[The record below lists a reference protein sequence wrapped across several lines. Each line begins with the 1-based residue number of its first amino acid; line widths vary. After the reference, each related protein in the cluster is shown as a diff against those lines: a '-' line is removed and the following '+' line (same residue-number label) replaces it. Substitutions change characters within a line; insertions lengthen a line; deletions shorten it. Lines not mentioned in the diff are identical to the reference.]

1 MEINETQTYN
11 AEFAALNHEIYRLNK
26 LLDAKEK
33 EITESG
39 RTDPYDPF
47 RNPTEF
53 RWYRDDYAEILPW
66 ITMPEFAVPFEPVKV
81 EKQTIRKYYNIGG
94 FMALYHFFGSNILVI
109 LLMYAIKGILTVMNP
124 KASSGAVSHYMEKG
138 ASFVALNMI
147 VFIIINVSGAFLA
160 LKWAKIKPS
169 HMINTRDYSFAAALQ
184 HCFAGLFIW
193 AVAVYSALGIE
204 NIFSKYDY
212 STIISDSDYGT
223 TGLGIAIM
231 AIYSCLIAPVTEE
244 LFFRGALMKI
254 FSKSNQRFGIFASA
268 VFFGFAHE
276 NIPQFILAFLVGI
289 FFGHIDMKH
298 NSILPS
304 VVVHIFLNTLVTLTS
319 YLDEGSPEM
328 TGASL
333 LMLLGAVIGLFMLIS
348 FRKGCPLPVSTPA
361 QSRRGVAIA
370 KTSVGIILALVFQ
383 LLYML
388 LLILTTKS

>member
-1 MEINETQTYN
+1 MEINEPQTYN

-33 EITESG
+33 EITEAG
-39 RTDPYDPF
+39 KADPYDPF

-53 RWYRDDYAEILPW
+53 RWYRDNYAEILPW
-66 ITMPEFAVPFEPVKV
+66 ITMPEFDVPFEPAKV
-81 EKQTIRKYYNIGG
+81 EKQAIRKYYNIGG
-94 FMALYHFFGSNILVI
+94 FMALYHFFGSNILML
-109 LLMYAIKGILTVMNP
+109 LLMFGLKALMGVINP
-124 KASSGAVSHYMEKG
+124 QAASGAVSNYMEKG
-138 ASFVALNMI
+138 ASFVGLNMI
-147 VFIIINVSGAFLA
+147 VFILINVSGTFIA

-169 HMINTRDYSFAAALQ
+169 HMINTRDYRVADALQ
-184 HCFAGLFIW
+184 HCLAGLFLW
-193 AVAVYSALGIE
+193 GVAVYSALGIE
-204 NIFSKYDY
+204 DIFSKYNY

-276 NIPQFILAFLVGI
+276 NIPQFVLAVLVGI

-304 VVVHIFLNTLVTLTS
+304 VVVHIFLNTLVTVTS
-319 YLDEGSPEM
+319 YIGEDSAGKIGVSMLI
-328 TGASL
+328 L
-333 LMLLGAVIGLFMLIS
+333 LCALIGMFMLIS
-348 FRKGCPLPVSTPA
+348 FRSSCKLPVSTPA
-361 QSRRGVAIA
+361 QSRRGIAIA
-370 KTSVGIILALVFQ
+370 KTSVGIILAVVLQ

-388 LLILTTKS
+388 LLILITKA

>member
-1 MEINETQTYN
+1 
-11 AEFAALNHEIYRLNK
+11 
-26 LLDAKEK
+26 
-33 EITESG
+33 
-39 RTDPYDPF
+39 
-47 RNPTEF
+47 
-53 RWYRDDYAEILPW
+53 
-66 ITMPEFAVPFEPVKV
+66 
-81 EKQTIRKYYNIGG
+81 
-94 FMALYHFFGSNILVI
+94 
-109 LLMYAIKGILTVMNP
+109 
-124 KASSGAVSHYMEKG
+124 
-138 ASFVALNMI
+138 
-147 VFIIINVSGAFLA
+147 
-160 LKWAKIKPS
+160 
-169 HMINTRDYSFAAALQ
+169 MINTRDYSFVAALQ

-193 AVAVYSALGIE
+193 MVAVYSALGIE
-204 NIFSKYDY
+204 DIFSKYDY

-276 NIPQFILAFLVGI
+276 NIPQFMLAFLVGI

-304 VVVHIFLNTLVTLTS
+304 VVVHIFLNTIVTLTS
-319 YLDEGSPEM
+319 YLDEGSLEM

-333 LMLLGAVIGLFMLIS
+333 LMLLGAVIGLFMLVS

-370 KTSVGIILALVFQ
+370 KTSVVLILALVLQ